1 MGNYLKIDGAR
12 INKKSGSRLTIGLLI
27 GRLGDVGYAAEV
39 WPGVA
44 DVAEERDI
52 NLICF
57 VGGALRAAHEFDS
70 QRNVA
75 YDLASPENLDG
86 LVAMSGSIGQFIG
99 PEQLKRFYM
108 RYHPLPMV
116 SIAMALEGI
125 PSILVDNK
133 TGMRQAIT
141 HLIEVHKFHRIAFIR
156 GPETNPEAEERYN
169 TYVDVLTEHGIP
181 LDPNLVAPGNFLSRA
196 GAEAVHLLLDDRK
209 VDFEAI
215 ASANDE
221 MALGMVAELRERGLS
236 VPGQVSVVG
245 FDDMEESKF
254 SSPPL
259 TTIRQPLYEQGR
271 VATETLLSLL
281 AGENVPERVAL
292 PTSLVVRQ
300 SCGCFHHGVIRP
312 SIVTGG
318 WSGGT
323 SDEPLSSQR
332 EHVLS
337 EMLKAADGSAAKLD
351 PSWAERLLNAFSS
364 TLGTSSNELFL
375 AEFDD
380 VLRQVSEESSDL
392 LQWLSVLDVLRYHA
406 LHLFSSNNDP
416 SKMDDLWQRAGAMIG
431 EIAQWAQANRRLQA
445 ERRAFEFAI
454 RISEPLMTSFDVAGL
469 TDMVAQQLPQ
479 MGITSCYL
487 ALYDQP
493 IEARQ
498 ETPSKWSRLI
508 LAYNQ
513 DGRDRIGTRRATIS
527 FQSSCTRRHSA
538 AREENCVDAR
548 TSPFQG

>member
-1 MGNYLKIDGAR
+1 MGNYLKIDGAG
-12 INKKSGSRLTIGLLI
+12 IKKKSGSRLTIGLLI

-44 DVAEERDI
+44 DVAKERDI

-57 VGGALRAAHEFDS
+57 VGGALRAVHEFDS

-99 PEQLKRFYM
+99 PEQLKLFYL
-108 RYHPLPMV
+108 RYQPLPMV

-141 HLIEVHKFHRIAFIR
+141 HLIEVHKFNRIAFIR
-156 GPETNPEAEERYN
+156 GPETNPEAEERYH

-181 LDPNLVAPGNFLSRA
+181 LDPNLVASGNFLSRA
-196 GAEAVHLLLDDRK
+196 GAEAVRVLLDDRK
-209 VDFEAI
+209 ADFEAV

-236 VPGQVSVVG
+236 VPGQISVVG

-281 AGENVPERVAL
+281 AGENVPEQVAL

-300 SCGCFHHGVIRP
+300 SCGCFHYGIIRP
-312 SIVTGG
+312 SIAAGR
-318 WSGGT
+318 WSGGV
-323 SDEPLSSQR
+323 SVDPLSSQR
-332 EHVLS
+332 EHILS
-337 EMLKAADGSAAKLD
+337 EM
-351 PSWAERLLNAFSS
+351 R
-364 TLGTSSNELFL
+364 
-375 AEFDD
+375 
-380 VLRQVSEESSDL
+380 
-392 LQWLSVLDVLRYHA
+392 
-406 LHLFSSNNDP
+406 
-416 SKMDDLWQRAGAMIG
+416 
-431 EIAQWAQANRRLQA
+431 
-445 ERRAFEFAI
+445 
-454 RISEPLMTSFDVAGL
+454 
-469 TDMVAQQLPQ
+469 
-479 MGITSCYL
+479 
-487 ALYDQP
+487 
-493 IEARQ
+493 
-498 ETPSKWSRLI
+498 
-508 LAYNQ
+508 
-513 DGRDRIGTRRATIS
+513 
-527 FQSSCTRRHSA
+527 
-538 AREENCVDAR
+538 
-548 TSPFQG
+548 